1 MKRRFAL
8 FAVTVFAALGLDARP
23 FTGTFVADARPS
35 WLAFLS
41 LTQAA
46 DGVKGVLTVA
56 TPDDHGMT
64 KSDVV
69 AVEGSVDGNTISIQT
84 KTFLNLGSVTLAGR
98 LLNGTLALSMPDATG
113 RILSMKFVRGTEAK
127 FNAVCLLGKGS

>member
-84 KTFLNLGSVTLAGR
+84 KTFLNLAASRWLDG
-98 LLNGTLALSMPDATG
+98 
-113 RILSMKFVRGTEAK
+113 F
-127 FNAVCLLGKGS
+127 